1 LNKMNFNEY
10 QEKIKVTD
18 KSGDAQILL
27 GHPINYYMYGL
38 VGEMG
43 EVFEKTKKLFRDH
56 KGIPDEVF
64 KTEITKEL
72 GDVLWYLT
80 RYASFFDI
88 NLDDVANGNIQK
100 LLKRLKEGKIHG
112 EGDNR

>member
-1 LNKMNFNEY
+1 MTFNEY
-10 QEKIKVTD
+10 QKKIAVTD
-18 KSGDAQILL
+18 RSGDAQRLL

-56 KGIPDEVF
+56 KGVPTEEF
-64 KTEITKEL
+64 KTAVTKEV

-80 RYASFFDI
+80 RYCSFFDI
-88 NLDDVANGNIQK
+88 NLDDVAVGNLEK
-100 LLKRLKEGKIHG
+100 LLKRLEEGKIHG
-112 EGDNR
+112 EGDDR

>member
-1 LNKMNFNEY
+1 MNLNEY

-18 KSGDAQILL
+18 KSGDAQRLL

-38 VGEMG
+38 VGELG

-56 KGIPDEVF
+56 QGVPTAEF
-64 KTEITKEL
+64 KEAITKEV

-80 RYASFFDI
+80 RYCSFFNI
-88 NLDDVANGNIQK
+88 NLDDVATGNIEK
-100 LLKRLKEGKIHG
+100 LMKRLKEGKIHG